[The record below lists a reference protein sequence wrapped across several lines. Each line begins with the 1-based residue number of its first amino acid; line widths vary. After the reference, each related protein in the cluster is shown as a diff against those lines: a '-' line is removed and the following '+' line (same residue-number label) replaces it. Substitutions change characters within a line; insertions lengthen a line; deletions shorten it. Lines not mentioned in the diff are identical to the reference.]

1 MKRILFVLLTLPL
14 LLSACSKDDS
24 GSSTPTISF
33 ERQAQLLPNGSTSIR
48 LQVTGVEALSQEYI
62 INLQCSG
69 TAAETEYELSSDHF
83 VIGGSNPVTTI
94 QIISKNFSTES
105 KNVVLTLVPPQGVTL
120 GANPSM
126 TITLG
131 PQEQLIYSFVSATMD
146 LKEYVSPEIRLS
158 KKDGTTYSVSDDLL
172 IPAAVDEEKS
182 TAVLGEHFEFVG
194 EPEFVYG
201 KGKLTAPVQ
210 LKFLKKEEGK
220 DKIVLKVDPS
230 AAQYVAG
237 DPGECTITIIGS
249 DYFKLEGTWY
259 VYQQYT
265 DKQYFIDLYKVD
277 WGFGDEEFTEIP
289 AATEAD
295 TFTFDTEKNV
305 LTTSLQSNL
314 KNFFGETSNMTPTDI
329 VCEDI
334 RDKDDF
340 SKPVYPLLIN
350 LDNCNRDFSATSTS
364 ADKNAYIGIRMVKE
378 KDTNEDMLELYLLDY
393 HSTSFLT
400 SFEDYYMYNDK
411 RPVATTSGVYMLF
424 YLKKQK

>member
-62 INLQCSG
+62 INLKCSG

-94 QIISKNFSTES
+94 QIISKNFGTES

-131 PQEQLIYSFVSATMD
+131 PQEQLIYSFVTETMD
-146 LKEYVSPEIRLS
+146 LKEYVSPEIKLF
-158 KKDGTTYSVSDDLL
+158 KKDGTTYSVNDDLR

-237 DPGECTITIIGS
+237 DPGECTITIVGS
-249 DYFKLEGTWY
+249 DYFKIEGAWY
-259 VYQQYT
+259 VYQQIT
-265 DKQYFIDLYKVD
+265 DKQALNGYWFL
-277 WGFGDEEFTEIP
+277 GEEAFEGVPT
-289 AATEAD
+289 ATEAD

-305 LTTSLQSNL
+305 LTTSLQSDL
-314 KNFFGETSNMTPTDI
+314 KNFFGETCNMVPTDKECS
-329 VCEDI
+329 V
-334 RDKDDF
+334 RDLND
-340 SKPVYPLLIN
+340 YATIYQLLLID

-364 ADKNAYIGIRMVKE
+364 ADKNAYIGVRLVEEQSSGDEI
-378 KDTNEDMLELYLLDY
+378 LELYLVDY
-393 HSTSFLT
+393 HPTSFMRDLDEFYT
-400 SFEDYYMYNDK
+400 DT
-411 RPVATTSGVYMLF
+411 RPVATDAGIYLLF
-424 YLKKQK
+424 YLKKK

>member
-1 MKRILFVLLTLPL
+1 MKRILSVLLTLPL

-33 ERQAQLLPNGSTSIR
+33 ERQAQSLPNGSTNIR
-48 LQVTGVEALSQEYI
+48 LQVTGLDASSQEYI
-62 INLQCSG
+62 INLRREG
-69 TAAETEYELSSDHF
+69 TAAETDYELSSDHF

-94 QIISKNFSTES
+94 QITSKNFGSES
-105 KNVVLTLVPPQGVTL
+105 KNLVLTLVPPQGISL

-131 PQEQLIYSFVSATMD
+131 AQDPIIYSFVSATME
-146 LKEYVSPEIRLS
+146 LKEYVSPEIRLFNQ
-158 KKDGTTYSVSDDLL
+158 DGTTYSVNDDLR

-182 TAVLGEHFEFVG
+182 TAVQGEHFEFVG

-201 KGKLTAPVQ
+201 KGQLTAPVQ

-265 DKQYFIDLYKVD
+265 DKQYFLNQYTGM
-277 WGFGDEEFTEIP
+277 GFGNEEFTEIP
-289 AATEAD
+289 EATEAD

-314 KNFFGETSNMTPTDI
+314 KNFFGQTSNMTPTDI
-329 VCEDI
+329 VCDEI
-334 RDKDDF
+334 RDVNNY
-340 SKPVYPLLIN
+340 SQRVYPLLIN

-364 ADKNAYIGIRMVKE
+364 ADKNAYIGVRVVQAQDPSE
-378 KDTNEDMLELYLLDY
+378 DTLELYLLDY
-393 HSTSFLT
+393 QSTSFLT
-400 SFEDYYMYNDK
+400 FLTEYYMYNES

>member
-1 MKRILFVLLTLPL
+1 MKRILSVLLTLPL

-33 ERQAQLLPNGSTSIR
+33 ERQAQSLPNGSTNIR
-48 LQVTGVEALSQEYI
+48 LQVTGLDASSQEYI
-62 INLQCSG
+62 INLRREG
-69 TAAETEYELSSDHF
+69 TAAETDYELSSDHF

-94 QIISKNFSTES
+94 QITSKNFGSES
-105 KNVVLTLVPPQGVTL
+105 KNLVLTLVPPQGISL

-131 PQEQLIYSFVSATMD
+131 AQDPIIYSFVSATME
-146 LKEYVSPEIRLS
+146 LKEYVSPEIRLFNQ
-158 KKDGTTYSVSDDLL
+158 DGTTYSVNDDLR

-182 TAVLGEHFEFVG
+182 TAVQGEHFEFVG

-201 KGKLTAPVQ
+201 KGQLTAPVQ

-265 DKQYFIDLYKVD
+265 DKQYFLNQYTGM
-277 WGFGDEEFTEIP
+277 GFGNEEFTEIP
-289 AATEAD
+289 EATEAD

-314 KNFFGETSNMTPTDI
+314 KNFFGQTSNMTPTDI
-329 VCEDI
+329 VCDEI
-334 RDKDDF
+334 RDVNNY
-340 SKPVYPLLIN
+340 SQRVYPLLIN

-364 ADKNAYIGIRMVKE
+364 ADKNAYIGVRVVQAQDPSE
-378 KDTNEDMLELYLLDY
+378 DTLELYLLDY
-393 HSTSFLT
+393 QSTSFLT
-400 SFEDYYMYNDK
+400 FLTEYYMYNES

-424 YLKKQK
+424 YLKKK

>member
-1 MKRILFVLLTLPL
+1 MKRILSVLLTLPL

-48 LQVTGVEALSQEYI
+48 LQVTGLEASSQEYI
-62 INLQCSG
+62 INLKCSG

-94 QIISKNFSTES
+94 QIISKNFGTES

-131 PQEQLIYSFVSATMD
+131 PQEQLIYSFVSETMD
-146 LKEYVSPEIRLS
+146 LKEYVSPEIKLF
-158 KKDGTTYSVSDDLL
+158 KKDGTTYSVNDDLR
-172 IPAAVDEEKS
+172 IPAAVDTEKS

-201 KGKLTAPVQ
+201 KGQLTAPVK

-237 DPGECTITIIGS
+237 DPGECTITIVGS
-249 DYFKLEGTWY
+249 DYFKIEGTWY
-259 VYQQYT
+259 VYQQPT
-265 DKQYFIDLYKVD
+265 DKEAMKGYWYFSDD
-277 WGFGDEEFTEIP
+277 AFTGFP

-305 LTTSLQSNL
+305 LTSSLQSDL
-314 KNFFGETSNMTPTDI
+314 KNFFGETCNMTPTDKECS
-329 VCEDI
+329 VRDI
-334 RDKDDF
+334 ND
-340 SKPVYPLLIN
+340 YATIYQLLLID

-364 ADKNAYIGIRMVKE
+364 ADKNAYIGVRLVEEQSTGDEI
-378 KDTNEDMLELYLLDY
+378 LELYLVDY
-393 HSTSFLT
+393 KSTSFMLDLD
-400 SFEDYYMYNDK
+400 SYDMYK
-411 RPVATTSGVYMLF
+411 TERPVATDAGVYLLF

>member
-1 MKRILFVLLTLPL
+1 MKRILSVLLTLPL

-24 GSSTPTISF
+24 GPSTPTISF
-33 ERQAQLLPNGSTSIR
+33 ERQAQSLPDGSTSIR
-48 LQVTGVEALSQEYI
+48 LQVTGLNASSEEYI
-62 INLQCSG
+62 VNLKRSG

-94 QIISKNFSTES
+94 QITSKNYGSES
-105 KNVVLTLVPPQGVTL
+105 KNLVLTLVPPQGISL

-131 PQEQLIYSFVSATMD
+131 AQDPIIYSFVSATMD
-146 LKEYVSPEIRLS
+146 LKEYVSPEIKLF
-158 KKDGTTYSVSDDLL
+158 KKDGTTYSVNDDLR
-172 IPAAVDEEKS
+172 IPAAVDTEKS
-182 TAVLGEHFEFVG
+182 TAVQGEHFEFVG

-265 DKQYFIDLYKVD
+265 DKQYFIDLYMED
-277 WGFGDEEFTEIP
+277 WGCDKKEFTEIP
-289 AATEAD
+289 EATEAD

-305 LTTSLQSNL
+305 LTTSLQSTL
-314 KNFFGETSNMTPTDI
+314 KNFFGQTSNMTPTDI
-329 VCEDI
+329 ICEDI
-334 RDKDDF
+334 RDINDYKQL
-340 SKPVYPLLIN
+340 VYPLLIN